1 MTQIDLA
8 WGEGPSDRY
17 ETLAARF
24 RPIFA
29 EIAEGALDRELNR
42 TLPTEE
48 IAKLKSAGLGALRV
62 PEAEGGFG
70 ATLPELFNIL
80 IELSHADSNIT
91 QALRGHFGFAEDVV
105 NKAEGPDRR
114 RWTER
119 LVRGEIAG
127 NAWTEIGNASQE
139 AFSTRISR
147 KDGRLLLNGT
157 KYYTTGSLFADW
169 VDVGATGLDGE
180 GITVQVRRNDPG
192 VEVIDD
198 WDGFGQ
204 ILTASGTTVFTDALV
219 DPADVIVDDGKF
231 RYGAAFYQT
240 VHLATLA
247 GLGRAIAD
255 ETAAAVAKR
264 ARSYSNAPHPQP
276 SRDPQVLQ
284 VVGRIRSNAYTA
296 SAIVL
301 QVAKSIERAYRAH
314 FAGDAEAEERA
325 NAIAELE
332 TSQAL
337 TVVTNLILEAS
348 TIVFDALGASST
360 RKPLGLDRHWRNA
373 RTLASH
379 NPRIYKDRI
388 VGDYAVNGTPP
399 PYQWRI
405 GLPPAP
411 EETNVSSTK
420 AAGKTASLSEPR
432 TDSVRKQRGA
442 A

>member
-1 MTQIDLA
+1 MSQIDLA
-8 WGEGPSDRY
+8 WGEGPSARY
-17 ETLAARF
+17 ESLAARF

-29 EIAEGALDRELNR
+29 EIAAGAVDRELNHK
-42 TLPTEE
+42 LPIEE
-48 IAKLKSAGLGALRV
+48 INKLKQAGLGALRV

-70 ATLPELFNIL
+70 ATLPELFIIL

-105 NKAEGPDRR
+105 NKAESPHRK

-119 LVRGEIAG
+119 IVHGEIAG
-127 NAWTEIGNASQE
+127 NAWTEVGEAKQE
-139 AFSTRISR
+139 AFSTRISQ
-147 KDGRLLLNGT
+147 KDGKLVLNGT

-169 VDVGATGLDGE
+169 IDVGATGLDGE

-192 VEVIDD
+192 VTVIDD

-204 ILTASGTTVFTDALV
+204 TLTASGTTTFRDALV
-219 DPADVIVDDGKF
+219 DPADVVIDDNKF

-247 GLGRAIAD
+247 GIGRAIAD
-255 ETAAAVAKR
+255 ETALAVAR
-264 ARSYSNAPHPQP
+264 RTRNYSNAAGPRSSQ
-276 SRDPQVLQ
+276 DPQVLQ
-284 VVGRIRSNAYTA
+284 VVGRIRSKAYA
-296 SAIVL
+296 AGAIVL
-301 QVAKSIERAYRAH
+301 QVARAIERAYQAH
-314 FAGDAEAEERA
+314 FAGDTDAEEQA

-337 TVVTNLILEAS
+337 TVVTNLILDAS
-348 TIVFDALGASST
+348 TIVFDSLGASAT
-360 RKPLGLDRHWRNA
+360 KKPSGLDRHWRNA

-405 GLPPAP
+405 GLSPA
-411 EETNVSSTK
+411 
-420 AAGKTASLSEPR
+420 
-432 TDSVRKQRGA
+432 
-442 A
+442 